1 MQAAQRILWGKRG
14 LAVVVM
20 TTAKCREVIVDSD
33 SRDRQMRARYEL
45 CKKGKDWG
53 FRAPSRPAK

>member
-45 CKKGKDWG
+45 CKKGKDG
-53 FRAPSRPAK
+53 